1 MLYIECQK
9 MYTFWIFY
17 LNLISTWWIKKEKLF
32 TDVLILWKNFLIC
45 LKIMLTELVFWRQKK
60 LRLTTEELDFGN
72 DKYSAKNLII
82 MVKMSQKWM
91 PENVD
96 VEDINVEMSEKITI
110 ISLEVIEVQ
119 SIAFA
124 FVDISPL

>member
-1 MLYIECQK
+1 
-9 MYTFWIFY
+9 
-17 LNLISTWWIKKEKLF
+17 
-32 TDVLILWKNFLIC
+32 
-45 LKIMLTELVFWRQKK
+45 MLTELLFWRQKI
-60 LRLTTEELDFGN
+60 LCLTTEELDFGN
-72 DKYSAKNLII
+72 DKYSAKNSII
-82 MVKMSQKWM
+82 MVEMSQKWM

-124 FVDISPL
+124 FLDISCL

>member
-1 MLYIECQK
+1 
-9 MYTFWIFY
+9 
-17 LNLISTWWIKKEKLF
+17 
-32 TDVLILWKNFLIC
+32 
-45 LKIMLTELVFWRQKK
+45 MLTELLFWRQKI

-72 DKYSAKNLII
+72 DKYSAKNSII
-82 MVKMSQKWM
+82 MVEMSQKWM

-124 FVDISPL
+124 FLDISCL